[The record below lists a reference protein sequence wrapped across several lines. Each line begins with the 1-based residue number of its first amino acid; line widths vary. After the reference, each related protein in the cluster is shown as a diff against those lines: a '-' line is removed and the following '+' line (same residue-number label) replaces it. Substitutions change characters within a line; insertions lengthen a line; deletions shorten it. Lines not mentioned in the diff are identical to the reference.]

1 MRLIAQTVR
10 LTYSAAGT
18 TRACEHGS
26 PGTMVAPDLSTL
38 EKQLYRPAWE
48 DDSPTVR
55 ADA

>member
-10 LTYSAAGT
+10 LTYSEPERRVPASMALRERWSHQT
-18 TRACEHGS
+18 QYF
-26 PGTMVAPDLSTL
+26 